1 MPAFLFSQER
11 QANFI
16 IMTIALFSDVHA
28 NLPAF
33 EAMLADMDSRKP
45 DAVYCMGDL
54 IGYNIWPNEI
64 ITEVRKRSIATLA
77 GNHDLK
83 TKGYA
88 YELVSAENRAYLNT
102 LPARIKLE
110 YQLNRDYLTI
120 VLAHGSTRKIDE
132 YVLADTDEAYVLEMM
147 AEAKADVLCV
157 GHSHKPYH
165 RVIQTDAG
173 YKHVINIG
181 SVGKP
186 KDNNPMSCY
195 VLLTINETAT
205 ANDRHSIQVDFIR
218 VAYDTEKAAKAVENS
233 PLPDELADMLRKG
246 Y

>member
-1 MPAFLFSQER
+1 
-11 QANFI
+11 
-16 IMTIALFSDVHA
+16 MTIALFSDIHA

-33 EAMLADMDSRKP
+33 EAMLADRDIRKP

-64 ITEVRKRSIATLA
+64 IAEVRKRGIPTLA

-88 YELVSAENRAYLNT
+88 YELVSPENREYLDT
-102 LPARIKLE
+102 LPASIKLE
-110 YQLNRDYLTI
+110 YQFNNDHLNI
-120 VLAHGSTRKIDE
+120 VLTHGSTRKIDE
-132 YVLADTDEAYVLEMM
+132 YVLVDTDEGYVLEMM
-147 AEAKADVLCV
+147 DEAKADVLCV

-165 RVIQTDAG
+165 RVIQTPTG

-186 KDNNPMSCY
+186 KDNNPLACY
-195 VLLTINETAT
+195 VLITLNETAT
-205 ANDRHSIQVDFIR
+205 INDKDSIQVDFIR
-218 VAYDTEKAAKAVENS
+218 VAYDIEKAAKAVEES
-233 PLPDELADMLRKG
+233 PLPNELADMLRNG

>member
-1 MPAFLFSQER
+1 
-11 QANFI
+11 
-16 IMTIALFSDVHA
+16 MTIALFSDIHA

-33 EAMLADMDSRKP
+33 EAMLADLDNRKP
-45 DAVYCMGDL
+45 DAVYCLGDL

-64 ITEVRKRSIATLA
+64 IAEVRKLGIATLV

-88 YELVSAENRAYLNT
+88 YELVSMENREYLNT

-110 YQLNRDYLTI
+110 YQLNNDHLNI

-132 YVLADTDEAYVLEMM
+132 YVLADTDESYVLEMM
-147 AEAKADVLCV
+147 DEAKADVLCV

-186 KDNNPMSCY
+186 KDNNPMCCY
-195 VLLTINETAT
+195 VLITLNETAT
-205 ANDRHSIQVDFIR
+205 INDKDSIQVDFIR
-218 VAYDTEKAAKAVENS
+218 VAYDIEKAAKAVEES
-233 PLPDELADMLRKG
+233 PLPNELADMLRKG
-246 Y
+246 C